1 MQSKMIFKD
10 HIDRLSTDVRLN
22 ENYDIVCGIIF
33 SRDFTFQISS
43 FNTIRA
49 KTCEMIHLSYDE
61 VSD

>member
-22 ENYDIVCGIIF
+22 KNYDMVRGIIF
-33 SRDFTFQISS
+33 SRDFTFEISS
-43 FNTIRA
+43 FNTIRV
-49 KTCEMIHLSYDE
+49 KTCDIMHLSYDE